1 VTAAPVAVQG
11 SAGAAF
17 RFLLRTATS
26 RGRLLA
32 LGGLGGV
39 AILVGLARGLGG
51 DIDADDA
58 ADFVEV
64 AGLGLFAPLITLVL
78 ASAVLGEHAEDQT
91 LVYLW
96 MRPVNRTRLA
106 LAAHAVAMV
115 VAMPFVVVPMVVMAA
130 FLGDSGVVAGA
141 AAAGMLAVVGYTG
154 IFVAI
159 GLRTNRALIWGLVYV
174 LVWEGAVASVG
185 STLAR
190 TSLRVHLGSV
200 VRSVAGLPRDEFGVN
215 GAVAA
220 FVLLAVGAIG
230 VAVTSWLL
238 GRSDVA

>member
-1 VTAAPVAVQG
+1 VTAAPVVVRG
-11 SAGAAF
+11 SGSAAF

-26 RGRLLA
+26 RGRLAA
-32 LGGLGGV
+32 LGGLGLI
-39 AILVGLARGLGG
+39 AILVGLAAGLGG
-51 DIDADDA
+51 NLDPDEA
-58 ADFVEV
+58 ADLVEV

-96 MRPVNRTRLA
+96 MRPVSRARLA
-106 LAAHAVAMV
+106 FAAHAVAMV

-130 FLGDSGVVAGA
+130 LVGDAGVVAGA
-141 AAAGMLAVVGYTG
+141 AAAGVLAVVGYTG

-159 GLRTNRALIWGLVYV
+159 GLRTNRALLWGLVYV
-174 LVWEGAVASVG
+174 LVWEGAIASVG

-200 VRSVAGLPRDEFGVN
+200 LRSVADLPRDEFGVN
-215 GAVAA
+215 GAVAT
-220 FVLLAVGAIG
+220 FVLLAVGALG